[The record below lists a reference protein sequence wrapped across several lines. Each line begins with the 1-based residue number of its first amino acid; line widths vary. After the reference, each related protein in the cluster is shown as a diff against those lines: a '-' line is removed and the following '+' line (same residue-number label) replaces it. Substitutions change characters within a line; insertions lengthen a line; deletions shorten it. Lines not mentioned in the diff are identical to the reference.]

1 MLLLTKKIIRIGTDD
16 PSIINN
22 KPKDDIREEKN
33 NRSDFKRREAKKL
46 NK

>member
-22 KPKDDIREEKN
+22 KPKDDIREEKKQSL
-33 NRSDFKRREAKKL
+33 RF
-46 NK
+46 